1 MAAQQPSRRPTLA
14 AVLCS
19 LAAALL
25 AVAEAKVHHHTWDIA
40 YHRKSLDCF
49 EKLAVTINGEAPG
62 PTIRA
67 AQGDTVV
74 VTVRNHLETENTG
87 IHWHGIRQH
96 GSPWADGTV
105 GVTQCPILPG
115 ETFTYRFVVDRV
127 SDRSHTR
134 RLYTYD
140 RPGSY

>member
-1 MAAQQPSRRPTLA
+1 MLA
-14 AVLCS
+14 AVLWS

-25 AVAEAKVHHHTWDIA
+25 AEAKVHHHTWDIA

-49 EKLAVTINGEAPG
+49 EKLAVTVNGEAPG

-67 AQGDTVV
+67 TQGDTVV
-74 VTVRNHLETENTG
+74 VTVRNKLETENTG
-87 IHWHGIRQH
+87 IHWHGIRQR

-127 SDRSHTR
+127 HCFFFHVNCMMHGDRLMCAPTCM
-134 RLYTYD
+134 
-140 RPGSY
+140 